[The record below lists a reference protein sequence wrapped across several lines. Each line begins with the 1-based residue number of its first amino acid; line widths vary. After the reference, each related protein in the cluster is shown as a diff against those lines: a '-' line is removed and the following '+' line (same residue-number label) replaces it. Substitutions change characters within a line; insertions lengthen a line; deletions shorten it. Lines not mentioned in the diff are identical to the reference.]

1 MIKFFLNFFLYI
13 FLLLSL
19 NSCTTISETVDLA
32 GIVDRTEDLF
42 FGKDDKDEEEKEN
55 NIRKEKLN
63 EEKILEEEI
72 PDITDIPTERPEFS
86 DIEKDFFEGEKDIE
100 IEEYKEG
107 NEITIEEETVEN
119 PSEITLEE
127 KNLRIISKI
136 PENIRARVRMLMYKS
151 DPPTGN
157 SGKIISYQSKD
168 SNTDSYNEEDKI
180 AVFYF
185 PNNSVLP
192 DSKAQSVINEIV
204 NIYNDNLLVLVGHA
218 SSLGGDSPKGKK
230 INMNLS
236 FARAE
241 AIKNMLINKGFPTDS
256 ITVLAKGDLEP
267 VIKSNDKSIESE
279 NRRVEVFLLSK

>member
-1 MIKFFLNFFLYI
+1 MIKFFINFFLYI
-13 FLLLSL
+13 FILLSL
-19 NSCTTISETVDLA
+19 NSCSTISETVDLA
-32 GIVDRTEDLF
+32 GIVDKTEDLF
-42 FGKDDKDEEEKEN
+42 FGKDDKDEEKEQN
-55 NIRKEKLN
+55 DISEEKLN
-63 EEKILEEEI
+63 EETILEEEI
-72 PDITDIPTERPEFS
+72 PDITDIPTEPPEFS
-86 DIEKDFFEGEKDIE
+86 DIEKDFFEGEKDFE
-100 IEEYKEG
+100 ILEYKEDQ
-107 NEITIEEETVEN
+107 EVAIEEKTVEN
-119 PSEITLEE
+119 STEITLEE
-127 KNLRIISKI
+127 KNLQTIYRI
-136 PENIRARVRMLMYKS
+136 PVNIRARVRMLMYNS
-151 DPPTGN
+151 DPPTRN
-157 SGKIISYQSKD
+157 NGKTISYQSED
-168 SNTDSYNEEDKI
+168 SLTDSYKEDDKI

-241 AIKNMLINKGFPTDS
+241 AIKNMLTNKGFPSDS

-267 VIKSNDKSIESE
+267 VIKPNGKSIESE

>member
-1 MIKFFLNFFLYI
+1 MIKFFINFFLYI
-13 FLLLSL
+13 FLILSL
-19 NSCTTISETVDLA
+19 NSCSTISETLDLA
-32 GIVDRTEDLF
+32 GIVDKTEDLF
-42 FGKDDKDEEEKEN
+42 FGKDDKDEEKKKNDISE
-55 NIRKEKLN
+55 EKLN

-72 PDITDIPTERPEFS
+72 PEITDIPTDRPEFS

-107 NEITIEEETVEN
+107 NKVAMEEKTVEN
-119 PSEITLEE
+119 SSEITLEE
-127 KNLRIISKI
+127 KNLRTISRI
-136 PENIRARVRMLMYKS
+136 PVNIRARVRMLIYNS

-157 SGKIISYQSKD
+157 NGKIISYQSKD
-168 SNTDSYNEEDKI
+168 SNTDSYKEDDKV

-185 PNNSVLP
+185 SNNSVLP
-192 DSKAQSVINEIV
+192 DSKAQAVINEIV

-218 SSLGGDSPKGKK
+218 SSLGGDSSKGKQ

-241 AIKNMLINKGFPTDS
+241 AIKNMLTNKGFPSDN

-267 VIKSNDKSIESE
+267 VIKPNGKSIESE